1 MASPS
6 YKIAF
11 EDDALLQEDDLRP
24 VRLQLE
30 LLKPERAL
38 LRHHIKSTIVVFGS
52 ARVQSHTIT
61 HKDLA
66 ELEKR
71 AKAERNSEGL
81 PEALHKAKKRA
92 YYSRYYEEARK
103 LARMISERF
112 QEDHRRH
119 YVIITGGG
127 PGIME
132 AANRGAHD
140 VNARSIGLNIQIP
153 YEQEPNPYVTPELCF
168 LFHYFALRKMHFM
181 LRARALVAFPGG
193 FGTLDELTDALTLI
207 QTKKIPPMPI
217 ILFGTDYWKKLLN
230 IDFLVEEGMIEEHDA
245 KIVTYLDSAE
255 EAVEFLEKHH
265 REDVPLNT

>member
-6 YKIAF
+6 YRIAF
-11 EDDALLQEDDLRP
+11 EDSAFLHEDSVRP
-24 VRLQLE
+24 ARLQLE
-30 LLKPERAL
+30 LMKPERTL
-38 LRHHIKSTIVVFGS
+38 LGHHIKSTIVVFGS
-52 ARVQSHTIT
+52 ARVQSPTIT
-61 HKDLA
+61 KKEVA
-66 ELEKR
+66 ELEAR
-71 AKAERNSEGL
+71 AKKEPESEGL
-81 PEALHKAKKRA
+81 SEALHKAKKRA
-92 YYSRYYEEARK
+92 HYSRYYDEARK
-103 LARMISERF
+103 LARMVSERF
-112 QEDHRRH
+112 QQDHKRH
-119 YVIITGGG
+119 YVIMTGGG

-153 YEQEPNPYVTPELCF
+153 HEQEPNPYITPELCF

-207 QTKKIPPMPI
+207 QTKKIEPMPI

-245 KIVTYLDSAE
+245 KLLTYLDTAD
-255 EAVEFLEKHH
+255 EAVQFLARHH